1 MPPLMIVTT
10 PRALET
16 VAASRLRDLDAVD
29 GVDVRPG
36 GFEGLLRVRGDPAV
50 DRVLEVPETEKAV
63 AIDAVLDDPAVGAV
77 AKACAEAAEPIDEGA
92 AFAVRCTRRGSHGY
106 GSMDVE
112 REAGS
117 AIEALRP
124 DLSVDLTRPDV
135 IVRVE
140 VIGDWVGI
148 GRLDPDQVHRKLL
161 DKPSVRELTSRT
173 TVVQRLYEA
182 RSRRGVDRIAAALGR
197 SAQAF
202 EVDELVVAVDRP
214 ADAEAVT
221 AFLEG
226 LDDGIGSRHEV
237 QRRSVDRDVARVPVT
252 VYELYQAARRAD
264 ADDAVTVMTDPRGA
278 TVDDADGLG
287 EDLDAADPV
296 WLFNGSNR
304 GLPPGLFERADHV
317 LDLAPHVTYGT
328 DQAVTAALVGL
339 AGAWQRGRDG

>member
-1 MPPLMIVTT
+1 MPSATIVTT

-16 VAASRLRDLDAVD
+16 VAASRVGDLDAVD
-29 GVDVRPG
+29 AVEVRPG
-36 GFEGLLRVRGDPAV
+36 GFEGLLRVEGDPSIEAL
-50 DRVLEVPETEKAV
+50 LEIPETEKAV
-63 AIDAVLDDPAVGAV
+63 AIETVLDEPDLGTI
-77 AKACAEAAEPIDEGA
+77 AKACADVAEPIPEGA
-92 AFAVRCTRRGSHGY
+92 AFAVRCTRRGSHDW

-112 REAGS
+112 RQAGT
-117 AIEALRP
+117 AIEAARP
-124 DLSVDLTRPDV
+124 DLRVDLTRPDV

-140 VIGDWVGI
+140 VVQDWVGV
-148 GRLDPDQVHRKLL
+148 GLLDPDQVHRKLL
-161 DKPSVRELTSRT
+161 DKPSIRELTSRT

-182 RSRRGVDRIAAALGR
+182 RSRRGVDRIAGSLGR

-214 ADAEAVT
+214 ADADAVT

-237 QRRSVDRDVARVPVT
+237 QRRSVDLDVARVPVR

-264 ADDAVTVMTDPRGA
+264 ADGTVTVMTDPRG
-278 TVDDADGLG
+278 VPLDEADGLG
-287 EDLDAADPV
+287 EDLAAADRV
-296 WLFNGSNR
+296 QLFNGSNR

-339 AGAWQRGRDG
+339 VGAWQRGRG